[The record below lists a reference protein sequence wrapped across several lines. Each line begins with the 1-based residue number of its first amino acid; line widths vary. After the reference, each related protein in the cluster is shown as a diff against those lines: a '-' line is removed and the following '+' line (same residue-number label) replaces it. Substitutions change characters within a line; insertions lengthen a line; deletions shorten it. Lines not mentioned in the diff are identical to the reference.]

1 MTKIMKTMA
10 KLTADNFAPLRNT
23 IPCMRDTLFACTAE
37 RQVAIDWRLLAL
49 TVLIYVTDC

>member
-37 RQVAIDWRLLAL
+37 RKVAIDWRLLAL